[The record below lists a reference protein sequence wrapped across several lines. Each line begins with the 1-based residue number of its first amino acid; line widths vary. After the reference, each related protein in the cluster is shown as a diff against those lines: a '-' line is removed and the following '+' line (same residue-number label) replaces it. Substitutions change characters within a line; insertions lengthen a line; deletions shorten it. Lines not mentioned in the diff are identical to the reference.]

1 MTIVLNIW
9 PGRGENGAFDR
20 DISKL
25 VVGISPQAEKA
36 GINGTA
42 LAEAVRRRF
51 HLEPEMCC
59 DRYVLYMTSLM
70 DSEESLFK
78 LSAALTKIDEEIAG
92 ALCMGRNEGTE
103 GTSEETEKYSG
114 KQGTLTW
121 TRDVPRRISMAEAV
135 SKKGRRI
142 RLEDACG
149 CISRGFLTVYPPGVP
164 AVVPGEMISQETAE
178 LLLKNAGLGLTVE
191 GLDSDGSIDAVK
203 DE

>member
-1 MTIVLNIW
+1 
-9 PGRGENGAFDR
+9 
-20 DISKL
+20 
-25 VVGISPQAEKA
+25 
-36 GINGTA
+36 
-42 LAEAVRRRF
+42 
-51 HLEPEMCC
+51 
-59 DRYVLYMTSLM
+59 
-70 DSEESLFK
+70 
-78 LSAALTKIDEEIAG
+78 
-92 ALCMGRNEGTE
+92 MGRNEGTE

-121 TRDVPRRISMAEAV
+121 TRNVPRRISMAEAV

-191 GLDSDGSIDAVK
+191 GLDSDGSVDTVK